1 MPESTQ
7 TEEVEVKP
15 EGDVQSEERGESGK
29 EAPERTESQPQEPS
43 QGDTQQQINQIKRS
57 LDKQISDGNKAIKTL
72 QTQLEERNEELEIY
86 KLHSDDPD
94 KLQEELVER
103 KTKRAVAQREQDM
116 THRELS
122 LEARELSMTYGVP
135 LSILE
140 GADTVDKIK
149 VLALEWRLNK
159 SNGGTQLQEEPV
171 PPVPLGNPGGFDSS
185 MVAARQFLSENDVRD
200 AYIKGQIDQDSRNRE
215 MKRLGVSGY

>member
-57 LDKQISDGNKAIKTL
+57 LDRQISDGNKAIKTL
-72 QTQLEERNEELEIY
+72 QTQLEERNEELENY

-94 KLQEELVER
+94 QLQEELVER

-122 LEARELSMTYGVP
+122 LEA
-135 LSILE
+135 
-140 GADTVDKIK
+140 
-149 VLALEWRLNK
+149 
-159 SNGGTQLQEEPV
+159 
-171 PPVPLGNPGGFDSS
+171 
-185 MVAARQFLSENDVRD
+185 
-200 AYIKGQIDQDSRNRE
+200 
-215 MKRLGVSGY
+215 